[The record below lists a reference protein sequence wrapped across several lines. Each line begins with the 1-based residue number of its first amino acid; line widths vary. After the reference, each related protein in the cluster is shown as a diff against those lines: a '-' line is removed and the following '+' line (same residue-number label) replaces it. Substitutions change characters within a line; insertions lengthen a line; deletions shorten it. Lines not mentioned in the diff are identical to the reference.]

1 MRAPN
6 FVRLAQIDELGF
18 ITACRHGLVHLS
30 WGRSTTRLTREEFRR
45 LAGLVDRAAD
55 ALPPASAHDGE
66 LSVTCRLDGDCEL
79 RAGPLVLLLSPEEF
93 QALAGAVREAVRR
106 LDEILASGTWDAE
119 EPEDDQPGFLEQMRR
134 NPFSPN

>member
-1 MRAPN
+1 MRGPN
-6 FVRLAQIDELGF
+6 FVRLAQIDDQGF
-18 ITACRHGLVHLS
+18 ISACRHGLVHLT
-30 WGRSTTRLTREEFRR
+30 WGRTTTRFTREEFRR
-45 LAGLVDRAAD
+45 LVGLLDRAAD

-93 QALAGAVREAVRR
+93 QALVGAAREAVRR
-106 LDEILASGTWDAE
+106 LDRILAAGTWDAE
-119 EPEDDQPGFLEQMRR
+119 EPEDDEPSFLEQLRR

>member
-6 FVRLAQIDELGF
+6 FVRLAQIDDQGF
-18 ITACRHGLVHLS
+18 ITACRHGLVHLT
-30 WGRSTTRLTREEFRR
+30 WGRTTTRFTREEFRR
-45 LAGLVDRAAD
+45 LTGLVHRTAD

-93 QALAGAVREAVRR
+93 QALANAVREALRR
-106 LDEILASGTWDAE
+106 LIEILASGTWDVE
-119 EPEDDQPGFLEQMRR
+119 EPEDDEPGFLEQLRR
-134 NPFSPN
+134 NPFSLN

>member
-6 FVRLAQIDELGF
+6 FVRLAQIDDQGF
-18 ITACRHGLVHLS
+18 ISACRHGLVHLT
-30 WGRSTTRLTREEFRR
+30 WGRTTTRFTREEFRR

-55 ALPPASAHDGE
+55 ALAPASAHDGE

-93 QALAGAVREAVRR
+93 QALASAVREAVRR
-106 LDEILASGTWDAE
+106 LDQILASGTWDVE
-119 EPEDDQPGFLEQMRR
+119 EPEDDEPGFLEQIRR
-134 NPFSPN
+134 NPFSLN